1 MASLPS
7 VPPELMEART
17 LIDASLHAAQERHRD
32 ALNALEREHQR
43 QQSAGTGAVSAAL
56 HVARARSQCALGLLA
71 EAERSCGMAL
81 QSDPECRDAHVAHA
95 QVLYAEERYADAAS
109 AGLRAIALAHF
120 DPPMHFLVGTALA
133 ALGRVQDAVAELLI
147 AVDQDPGLVA
157 AYRRL
162 AAVHLRQLGN
172 VDAAQRYAA
181 LAGAARAAQS
191 DSVE

>member
-1 MASLPS
+1 
-7 VPPELMEART
+7 
-17 LIDASLHAAQERHRD
+17 
-32 ALNALEREHQR
+32 
-43 QQSAGTGAVSAAL
+43 
-56 HVARARSQCALGLLA
+56 
-71 EAERSCGMAL
+71 
-81 QSDPECRDAHVAHA
+81 
-95 QVLYAEERYADAAS
+95 
-109 AGLRAIALAHF
+109 
-120 DPPMHFLVGTALA
+120 
-133 ALGRVQDAVAELLI
+133 VAELLI